1 MIERILISSADREG
15 LEGLVR
21 NRNTPQKVVWRARI
35 VLLASD
41 GLTAEAI
48 AAAVGKSLLTV
59 RRWRRR
65 YVAKGV
71 DGLLKDA
78 TRPSRVKPLSPEKIK
93 QVVHMTLH
101 EKPPKAT
108 HWSGRSMAAVAGI
121 SYSSVQRI
129 WRAHGLKPHLVKTFK
144 VSRDKHFA
152 AKVED
157 VVGLYLDPPD
167 KALVLCVD
175 EKSQIQALDRTQ
187 PGLPM
192 KKGRAGTMTH
202 DYKRNGTT
210 TLFAAL
216 NMLDGKV
223 IGTCMPRH
231 RHREFLRFLKL
242 IDQQIAEGLD
252 LHLIVDNYATHKTPA
267 VKRWL
272 KAHPRFHLHFTPT
285 SASWLNMVERFFAE
299 ITRNRIR
306 RGAFK
311 SVAELKAAI
320 MQYLENHNADP
331 KPFVWTKSA
340 SQILEKVARAKQTL
354 ESQHYVHRRQSLACL
369 VRITECCVN
378 GFLPKIVRRGVV
390 FLEASRKFRN
400 CDD

>member
-1 MIERILISSADREG
+1 MRKIERISIGGADRER
-15 LEGLVR
+15 LERLVR
-21 NRNTPQKVVWRARI
+21 DRNTPQKVVWRAQI
-35 VLLASD
+35 VLLAND

-65 YVAKGV
+65 HMAEGV
-71 DGLLKDA
+71 EGLLKDA
-78 TRPSRVKPLSPEKIK
+78 TRPSRVKPLSPETIK
-93 QVVHMTLH
+93 RVVQMTLH
-101 EKPPKAT
+101 EKPPNAT
-108 HWSGRSMAAVAGI
+108 QWSGRSMAAAAGI
-121 SYSSVQRI
+121 SLRSVQRI
-129 WRAHGLKPHLVKTFK
+129 WNAHGLKPHLVKTFK
-144 VSRDKHFA
+144 ISRDKNFA
-152 AKVED
+152 VKVVD
-157 VVGLYLDPPD
+157 VVGLYLNPPD

-216 NMLDGKV
+216 NMLDGSV

-242 IDQQIAEGLD
+242 IDQRTPAGLA

-272 KAHPRFHLHFTPT
+272 KMHPRFRLHFTPT

-311 SVAELKAAI
+311 SVAELKHAI
-320 MQYLENHNADP
+320 MQYLEKHNANP

-340 SQILEKVARAKQTL
+340 NKILEKVARAKQAL
-354 ESQHYVHRRQSLACL
+354 ESQH
-369 VRITECCVN
+369 
-378 GFLPKIVRRGVV
+378 
-390 FLEASRKFRN
+390 
-400 CDD
+400 

>member
-1 MIERILISSADREG
+1 MRKIARISLSIADRER
-15 LEGLVR
+15 LERLVR
-21 NRNTPQKVVWRARI
+21 DRNTPQKAVWRARI
-35 VLLASD
+35 VLLAAD
-41 GLTAEAI
+41 GLTAGAI
-48 AAAVGKSLLTV
+48 ATAAGKSVLTV

-65 YVAKGV
+65 YMAQGV
-71 DGLLKDA
+71 EGLLKDA
-78 TRPSRVKPLSPEKIK
+78 TRPSRVKPLTPRKIK

-101 EKPPKAT
+101 ESPPKAT
-108 HWSGRSMAAVAGI
+108 HWSVRSMATAVDI
-121 SYSSVQRI
+121 SHSSVQRI

-144 VSRDKHFA
+144 ISRDRNFA

-157 VVGLYLDPPD
+157 VVGLYLNPPD

-223 IGTCMPRH
+223 IGACMPRH
-231 RHREFLRFLKL
+231 RHREFLRFLKQ
-242 IDQQIAEGLD
+242 IDQRTPADLD
-252 LHLIVDNYATHKTPA
+252 LHLIVDNYATHKTAA

-272 KAHPRFHLHFTPT
+272 KAHSRFHLHFTPT

-306 RGAFK
+306 RSAFTGVAHLK
-311 SVAELKAAI
+311 SAI
-320 MQYLENHNADP
+320 MEYLENHNADP
-331 KPFVWTKSA
+331 KPFIWTKSA
-340 SQILEKVARAKQTL
+340 GEILEKVARAKQAL
-354 ESQHYVHRRQSLACL
+354 ESQH
-369 VRITECCVN
+369 
-378 GFLPKIVRRGVV
+378 
-390 FLEASRKFRN
+390 
-400 CDD
+400 